1 MFKGVEYMI
10 SQLGQVM
17 LYVEDQE
24 QSKKFW
30 TEKLGFTVVSDID
43 NGMRIITIAPNDPT
57 QTSIVIHDKKK
68 ISELSPELN
77 LTTPSL
83 MFYAQNLE
91 ELYKEFQ
98 AKEIKV
104 GEFMKMPFGKVF
116 NFADDEENY
125 FAVMEK

>member
-1 MFKGVEYMI
+1 MI
-10 SQLGQVM
+10 EQLGQVM

-43 NGMRIITIAPNDPT
+43 NGMRIITIAPKDDT
-57 QTSIVIHDKKK
+57 QTSIVLHDKKK
-68 ISELSPELN
+68 IEEMSPELN
-77 LTTPSL
+77 LSTPSL

-91 ELYKEFQ
+91 ALYEEFK
-98 AKEIKV
+98 AKGITV

>member
-1 MFKGVEYMI
+1 MI
-10 SQLGQVM
+10 EQLGQVM

-30 TEKLGFTVVSDID
+30 TEKLGFTVVSDIT
-43 NGMRIITIAPNDPT
+43 NGMRIITIAPKDET
-57 QTSIVIHDKKK
+57 QTSIVLHDKKK
-68 ISELSPELN
+68 IEEMSPELN
-77 LTTPSL
+77 LSTPSL
-83 MFYAQNLE
+83 MFYAKNLE
-91 ELYKEFQ
+91 ELYEDFK
-98 AKEIKV
+98 AKGITV

>member
-1 MFKGVEYMI
+1 MI
-10 SQLGQVM
+10 EQLGQVM

-24 QSKKFW
+24 QSKNFW
-30 TEKLGFTVVSDID
+30 TENLGFTVVSDIN
-43 NGMRIITIAPNDPT
+43 NGMRIITIAPKDET
-57 QTSIVIHDKKK
+57 QTTIVLHDKKK
-68 ISELSPELN
+68 IEEMSPELN
-77 LTTPSL
+77 LSTPSL

-91 ELYKEFQ
+91 ELYEDFK
-98 AKEIKV
+98 AKGITV

>member
-1 MFKGVEYMI
+1 MI
-10 SQLGQVM
+10 EQLGQVM

-30 TEKLGFTVVSDID
+30 TEKLGFTVVSDIN
-43 NGMRIITIAPNDPT
+43 NGMRIITVAPKDEA
-57 QTSIVIHDKKK
+57 QTSIVLHDKKK
-68 ISELSPELN
+68 IEEMSPELN
-77 LTTPSL
+77 LSTPSL

-91 ELYKEFQ
+91 ELYEDFK
-98 AKEIKV
+98 AKGITV

>member
-1 MFKGVEYMI
+1 MI
-10 SQLGQVM
+10 EQLGQVM

-30 TEKLGFTVVSDID
+30 TEKLGFTVVSDIN
-43 NGMRIITIAPNDPT
+43 NGMRIITVAPKDEA
-57 QTSIVIHDKKK
+57 QTSIVLHDKKK
-68 ISELSPELN
+68 IEEMSPELN
-77 LTTPSL
+77 LSTPSL
-83 MFYAQNLE
+83 MFYAKNLE
-91 ELYKEFQ
+91 ELYEDFK
-98 AKEIKV
+98 AKGITV

>member
-1 MFKGVEYMI
+1 MI
-10 SQLGQVM
+10 EQLGQVM

-30 TEKLGFTVVSDID
+30 TEKLGFTVVSDIN
-43 NGMRIITIAPNDPT
+43 NGMRIITVAPIDEA
-57 QTSIVIHDKKK
+57 QTNIVLHDKKK
-68 ISELSPELN
+68 IEEMSPELN
-77 LTTPSL
+77 LSTPSL

-91 ELYKEFQ
+91 ELYEDFK
-98 AKEIKV
+98 AKGITV

>member
-1 MFKGVEYMI
+1 MI
-10 SQLGQVM
+10 EQLGQVM

-30 TEKLGFTVVSDID
+30 TEKLGFTVISDIN
-43 NGMRIITIAPNDPT
+43 NGMRIITVAPKDEA
-57 QTSIVIHDKKK
+57 QTSIVLHDKKK
-68 ISELSPELN
+68 IEEMSPELN
-77 LTTPSL
+77 LSTPSL

-91 ELYKEFQ
+91 ELYEDFK
-98 AKEIKV
+98 AKGITV

>member
-1 MFKGVEYMI
+1 MI
-10 SQLGQVM
+10 EQLGQVM

-30 TEKLGFTVVSDID
+30 TEKLGFTVVSDINND
-43 NGMRIITIAPNDPT
+43 MRIITVAPKDEA
-57 QTSIVIHDKKK
+57 QTSIVLHDKKK
-68 ISELSPELN
+68 IEEMSPELN
-77 LTTPSL
+77 LSTPSL

-91 ELYKEFQ
+91 ELYEDFK
-98 AKEIKV
+98 AKGITV

>member
-1 MFKGVEYMI
+1 MI
-10 SQLGQVM
+10 EQLGQVM
-17 LYVEDQE
+17 LYVENQE

-30 TEKLGFTVVSDID
+30 TEKLGFTVVSDIN
-43 NGMRIITIAPNDPT
+43 NGMRIITVAPKDEA
-57 QTSIVIHDKKK
+57 QTNIVLHDKKK
-68 ISELSPELN
+68 IEEMSPELN
-77 LTTPSL
+77 LSTPSL

-91 ELYKEFQ
+91 ELYEDFK
-98 AKEIKV
+98 AKGITV

>member
-1 MFKGVEYMI
+1 MI
-10 SQLGQVM
+10 EQLGQVM

-43 NGMRIITIAPNDPT
+43 NGMRIITIAPKDDT
-57 QTSIVIHDKKK
+57 QTSIVLHDKKK
-68 ISELSPELN
+68 IEEMSPELN
-77 LTTPSL
+77 LSTPSL

-91 ELYKEFQ
+91 ALYEEFK
-98 AKEIKV
+98 AEGITV

>member
-1 MFKGVEYMI
+1 MI
-10 SQLGQVM
+10 GQIGQVM

-30 TEKLGFTVVSDID
+30 TEKLGFTVVSDIN
-43 NGMRIITIAPNDPT
+43 NGMRIITIVPNDNA
-57 QTSIVIHDKKK
+57 QTSIVLHDKKK
-68 ISELSPELN
+68 IAKMSPELN

-83 MFYAQNLE
+83 MFYAENLDD
-91 ELYKEFQ
+91 LYRDYQTKG
-98 AKEIKV
+98 ITV
-104 GEFMKMPFGKVF
+104 GEFMEMPFGKVF

>member
-1 MFKGVEYMI
+1 MI
-10 SQLGQVM
+10 GQIGQVM

-30 TEKLGFTVVSDID
+30 TEKLGFTVVSDIN
-43 NGMRIITIAPNDPT
+43 NGMRIITIVPNDNA
-57 QTSIVIHDKKK
+57 QTSIVLHDKKK
-68 ISELSPELN
+68 IAEMSPELN

-83 MFYAQNLE
+83 MFYAENLDN
-91 ELYKEFQ
+91 LYRDYQTKG
-98 AKEIKV
+98 ITV
-104 GEFMKMPFGKVF
+104 GEFMEMPFGKVF

>member
-1 MFKGVEYMI
+1 MI
-10 SQLGQVM
+10 EQLGQVM
-17 LYVEDQE
+17 LYVENQE

-43 NGMRIITIAPNDPT
+43 NGMRIITIVPKDET
-57 QTSIVIHDKKK
+57 QTGIVLHDKKK
-68 ISELSPELN
+68 IEEMSPELN
-77 LTTPSL
+77 LSTPSL

-91 ELYKEFQ
+91 ELYEDFK
-98 AKEIKV
+98 AKGITV

>member
-1 MFKGVEYMI
+1 MI
-10 SQLGQVM
+10 EQLGQVM

-43 NGMRIITIAPNDPT
+43 NGMRIITIAPKDEA
-57 QTSIVIHDKKK
+57 QTSIVLHDKKK
-68 ISELSPELN
+68 IEEMSPELS
-77 LTTPSL
+77 LSTPSL

-91 ELYKEFQ
+91 ELYEDFKS
-98 AKEIKV
+98 KGITV

>member
-1 MFKGVEYMI
+1 MI
-10 SQLGQVM
+10 EQLGQVM

-43 NGMRIITIAPNDPT
+43 NGMRIITIAPKDEA
-57 QTSIVIHDKKK
+57 QTSIVLHDKKK
-68 ISELSPELN
+68 IEEMSPELN
-77 LTTPSL
+77 LSTPSL

-91 ELYKEFQ
+91 ELYEAFK
-98 AKEIKV
+98 AKGITV